1 MKPAMFAI
9 CLISLGACSGESRN
23 VRPVTIQWMDWP
35 AEVGSGQVF
44 RTRLIVSA
52 VCAREPQFHPGARA
66 DQSAVT
72 FAPYW
77 VVGNEQIA
85 CIADVDA
92 MAPLLVSGFDTAG
105 TAPGLS
111 STYART
117 FEMRGSASVYVSGS
131 VSADEPVRTF
141 GEVIVLP
148 RGSESSQRNAAGIAS
163 KEVDTTGCVRLRPF
177 GAWRPG
183 SALPLEN
190 QADTARISYTFV
202 RGYIYDAATPVC
214 GETRVFHLVSQN

>member
-35 AEVGSGQVF
+35 AEVGSGKVF

-131 VSADEPVRTF
+131 VSASNT
-141 GEVIVLP
+141 
-148 RGSESSQRNAAGIAS
+148 
-163 KEVDTTGCVRLRPF
+163 
-177 GAWRPG
+177 RPG
-183 SALPLEN
+183 RRSRALATRNPPGSPGTPGEPAN
-190 QADTARISYTFV
+190 
-202 RGYIYDAATPVC
+202 RGWCRWC
-214 GETRVFHLVSQN
+214 GR